1 MDTENQRKCKMGKNE
16 IERERRQKEE
26 IDVKKTEKKARW
38 RIERK

>member
-16 IERERRQKEE
+16 IERDRRQKEK
-26 IDVKKTEKKARW
+26 IDVKNREKARW